1 MLNEMRRLVGKC
13 TQSSAK
19 QRIAQV
25 PDTSTLSATRV
36 QIIKQLA
43 ARTLSFSEDQIYSL
57 ISEALKKLG
66 NSVLPGND
74 GILKPHVSHT
84 PAPKKTVHWSTGTEV
99 CGPIQPLFQVA
110 CIEWS
115 ADSI

>member
-1 MLNEMRRLVGKC
+1 MPSTARHKLDTTSGIYMLSEMRRLVGKC
-13 TQSSAK
+13 IQSPAK
-19 QRIAQV
+19 KRIAQV

-43 ARTLSFSEDQIYSL
+43 ARTLSFSEEQHYPL

-74 GILKPHVSHT
+74 SISKLHISHA
-84 PAPKKTVHWSTGTEV
+84 PAPRKTVHWSTDTKV
-99 CGPIQPLFQVA
+99 CGPI
-110 CIEWS
+110 
-115 ADSI
+115 